1 MPPLAWGRCAMDKV
15 ALWLGYAV
23 LLAGGVGLC
32 AVCLWLAAEGVWRAW
47 RAWRGFFNIVAAFDA
62 LREKQQA
69 AHGVSASDGK
79 TQAGASAPKAAVPEV
94 ERDAEVAGVILN
106 LRDDAHRLRNGSE
119 FTTAQIADDLDLLAD
134 RLAAT
139 HPTTAKE

>member
-1 MPPLAWGRCAMDKV
+1 MDKV

-69 AHGVSASDGK
+69 AHGVLG
-79 TQAGASAPKAAVPEV
+79 TFWLIERGANQGQSPTMWWSSKPDAVSTYSWV
-94 ERDAEVAGVILN
+94 EFVHE
-106 LRDDAHRLRNGSE
+106 
-119 FTTAQIADDLDLLAD
+119 
-134 RLAAT
+134 AT
-139 HPTTAKE
+139 HFDSAAAAEAMAQAQYITHYAVTSHNYVDGGQR